1 MERAAEVLIR
11 RMTQA
16 DLQAVLAIDRQSF
29 PIPWSENTY
38 RHELNNVRSTR
49 LLVAE
54 THHHGQRRVVGY
66 VGFWFVIDEAHIST
80 LAVAPEFRGGGV
92 GRKLLQAA
100 LAAAADMGCRSATLE
115 VRPSN
120 EVAIGLYRSFGFEI
134 TGRRLRY
141 YRDNNEDALIMT
153 LDPISKGLQRTQG
166 GKG

>member
-1 MERAAEVLIR
+1 MIMERAAEVLIR
-11 RMTQA
+11 RMTPA

-54 THHHGQRRVVGY
+54 VKHRLRKRVVGY
-66 VGFWFVIDEAHIST
+66 VGFWYVVDEAHIST
-80 LAVAPEFRGGGV
+80 LAVAPEFRGRGI
-92 GRKLLQAA
+92 GRRLLRAA
-100 LAAAADMGCRSATLE
+100 LDMAVQMGCRRATLE

-120 EVAIGLYRSFGFEI
+120 EIAIGLYRSCGFQVV
-134 TGRRLRY
+134 GRRPRY

-153 LDPISKGLQRTQG
+153 LEPIEGLAYG
-166 GKG
+166 GEG